1 MQHDVA
7 LLMHLRSFKVL
18 QVEPFIAFFLSE
30 SLQITY
36 SVRNSHRQCF
46 FSHSLAL
53 GNHDMER
60 TYLGTHYTLDTLI
73 KDH

>member
-18 QVEPFIAFFLSE
+18 QVEPFIAFF
-30 SLQITY
+30 Y
-36 SVRNSHRQCF
+36 RNLCKLHIQFEIPTDSSF
-46 FSHSLAL
+46 FFLR
-53 GNHDMER
+53 NHDMER
-60 TYLGTHYTLDTLI
+60 TCLGTHYTLDTLI

>member
-18 QVEPFIAFFLSE
+18 QVEPFIAFF
-30 SLQITY
+30 Y
-36 SVRNSHRQCF
+36 RNLCKLHIQFVIPTDSGI